1 MRRDVTL
8 EEISDGKLYTA
19 NDMVKAGCNDC
30 AGCFSCCKG
39 MGTSL
44 VLDPYDIYMIT
55 KGLKTSFMEL
65 LNGKIQL
72 NMADG
77 VILPNMAM
85 EDNNET
91 CGFLNNEGRCEI
103 HDFRPGICR
112 LFPLGRYYE
121 NNTFKY
127 ILQTNECKKENR
139 TKVKIKSFLGIE
151 NLKEYERYITDW
163 HYFIK
168 EVESTVREHMAKGEE
183 GMAKAVS
190 MKLLNTF
197 FINPYDSGDFYSQY
211 YERRTGYNGV

>member
-72 NMADG
+72 NMVDG

-91 CGFLNNEGRCEI
+91 CGFLNIEGRCEI

-197 FINPYDSGDFYSQY
+197 FISPYDSGDFYSQY